1 MTQKKGFHKNYRHNN
16 IAIDLLELLTDN
28 NARMILST
36 SVIVVVSRT
45 IKNLTKITWTQEC
58 SGLLYQLPKPRKRLD
73 CSQRERISFFKLWY
87 TIINLACLTDLWYE
101 GQLTKVYW
109 IQSKGLLSSCI
120 ISWFR
125 NKHFINCVRRCC
137 HYNLVASYF

>member
-1 MTQKKGFHKNYRHNN
+1 MTQNKGFHKNYRHNN

-58 SGLLYQLPKPRKRLD
+58 SGLL
-73 CSQRERISFFKLWY
+73 
-87 TIINLACLTDLWYE
+87 
-101 GQLTKVYW
+101 
-109 IQSKGLLSSCI
+109 
-120 ISWFR
+120 
-125 NKHFINCVRRCC
+125 
-137 HYNLVASYF
+137 